1 MRLLFIVVSGH
12 QVASGNATDSP
23 YPQGTIK
30 LQQPHFLKLGLDL
43 TSFYPATINA
53 KFECFDLKL
62 IHWHYEFKGIKW
74 VDNYPCEDFRF
85 AKCIIHSKSYSKSDS
100 KTESYPAYIYQPVI
114 ATKIGHFQDKN
125 VLEIIS
131 VKINELEYGDQYIL
145 EIENGFIETN

>member
-1 MRLLFIVVSGH
+1 MRLLFTGVSGH

-53 KFECFDLKL
+53 KFECSDLKL

-85 AKCIIHSKSYSKSDS
+85 AKCIFIFSCALTRSVRPSSAHRN
-100 KTESYPAYIYQPVI
+100 
-114 ATKIGHFQDKN
+114 N
-125 VLEIIS
+125 VKK
-131 VKINELEYGDQYIL
+131 VH
-145 EIENGFIETN
+145 TC